1 MKGIF
6 LRFFITGVAV
16 LLAAH
21 IVPGIQIE
29 SMAAGLAAAIV
40 LALLNA
46 IIRPLLYL
54 FSIPFIVVTLGLF
67 MVLINALLLELT
79 AWLVK
84 GFSIDGFWPALW
96 GALLISVV
104 STILNLLISD
114 EGHVEVVV
122 HRPKPPKIIN

>member
-1 MKGIF
+1 MKGVF

-29 SMAAGLAAAIV
+29 SMAAGLAAAVV

-54 FSIPFIVVTLGLF
+54 FS
-67 MVLINALLLELT
+67 
-79 AWLVK
+79 
-84 GFSIDGFWPALW
+84 
-96 GALLISVV
+96 
-104 STILNLLISD
+104 
-114 EGHVEVVV
+114 
-122 HRPKPPKIIN
+122 